1 MSGSVTFTML
11 QLVLLLIAN
20 ALVGTI
26 GQRGKWNGLVM
37 LDAPE
42 DRIIVDA
49 AISTEEE
56 GERVAD

>member
-1 MSGSVTFTML
+1 ML